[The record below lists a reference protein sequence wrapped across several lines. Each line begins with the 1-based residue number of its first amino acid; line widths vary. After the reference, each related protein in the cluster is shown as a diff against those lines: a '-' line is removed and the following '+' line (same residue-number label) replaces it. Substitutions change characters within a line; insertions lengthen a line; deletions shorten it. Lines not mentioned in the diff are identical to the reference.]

1 MNEENKVLRLAEEM
15 AASRHN
21 IDATLVMI
29 RSSLVSMRE
38 KMSHAISEL
47 ETKGSSA
54 DLSSLGSLHD
64 LGAAVDGHVDRLRQ
78 QKIYMDQAM
87 TFIKLIQVAR

>member
-1 MNEENKVLRLAEEM
+1 MSDENKVLRLAEEM

-38 KMSHAISEL
+38 KMSQAIEEV
-47 ETKGSSA
+47 ETRGSSA
-54 DLSSLGSLHD
+54 DLAKLGSLHD
-64 LGAAVDGHVDRLRQ
+64 QGSAVDELVKRLSQ